1 MSHLSVVQS
10 TLHRF
15 APLAI
20 GVVGISLLLP
30 TLGSAQSIGYSI
42 VPTAERIQWNA
53 NMALDDDWLYGGRV
67 SLRFGKAV
75 ELQPFY
81 FVGKKYGIDA
91 SRAAALFG
99 PQSVGRTL
107 DIEHYGITTQIN
119 LGTGNVVPFLRGGG
133 GILRFE
139 PDSGRRQ
146 DRLAVSAGGGIRFG
160 IGTLQA
166 ELFAEQMGFR
176 LDPRRLFSGDSLTGG
191 SSARQNNF
199 VYGGAF
205 SIPISVAPDEDEAVG
220 LRGTTAPIEPFVG
233 RLRYANSA
241 GLSDQNAVGIRG
253 GLDFSPL
260 FGVRGFYWRGVNE
273 DRDKFV
279 SVEGYGAEGQF
290 NLNTGPGVSPYVVAG
305 AGRINFSGT
314 YRDSLG
320 TKDNDRD
327 ALILGAGATFQLSQR
342 IRFNA
347 ALRDY
352 IIARNDSLESATTTG
367 DLTHNRMLTAGFT
380 ISIGGKSGA
389 SDRARN
395 AERNQRA
402 TSARVASRDSTIRML
417 RDSVR
422 LARNARDLPASR
434 RPRSPLMRDSMARGM
449 RTDTTDRGGRWITV
463 PVPINGEVILRY
475 GYPPTADSTKPSQT
489 PVVRRDTVV
498 VRRDTVVIDTVYR
511 QTTVVRDVMVSP
523 TMTPAVA
530 APGTTRERGT
540 SLSQR
545 FREVSSRD
553 LLPFVGISGGDA
565 GTQAVLSLRLDLG
578 TLTSGL
584 EFVPEFAVGVG
595 GDGTSVL
602 ALANVQYRFGS
613 FGGTTALRPYVTG
626 GAGIFS
632 PSVLAV
638 NTAVGASVDL
648 RRGRSSTPWLGYA
661 ELQGLNLFN
670 DTRLMLGVRIR

>member
-1 MSHLSVVQS
+1 M
-10 TLHRF
+10 HRL
-15 APLAI
+15 ATLAI
-20 GVVGISLLLP
+20 GVISLSLLSP
-30 TLGSAQSIGYSI
+30 ATGYSQSIGYSI
-42 VPTAERIQWNA
+42 VPSAERIQWNA
-53 NMALDDDWLYGGRV
+53 KMALEDEWMYGGRV
-67 SLRFGKAV
+67 ALRFGKIV

-99 PQSVGRTL
+99 PQSSGRTL
-107 DIEHYGITTQIN
+107 DIEHYGITTQLN

-133 GILRFE
+133 GILRFA

-146 DRLAVSAGGGIRFG
+146 DRLAVTAGGGIRFG

-166 ELFAEQMGFR
+166 ELFAEQLGFR
-176 LDPRRLFSGDSLTGG
+176 LDPRRLFTGDSLTGG
-191 SSARQNNF
+191 SSVRQNNF
-199 VYGGAF
+199 VYGGAI

-233 RLRYANSA
+233 RLRYASSA
-241 GLSDQNAVGIRG
+241 GLSDQNVAGIRG

-273 DRDKFV
+273 ARDKFV

-305 AGRINFSGT
+305 AGRINFSGS

-320 TKDNDRD
+320 TADNDRD

-352 IIARNDSLESATTTG
+352 VIARNDSLESATTTG

-389 SDRARN
+389 SDRARA
-395 AERNQRA
+395 AEQNQRV
-402 TSARVASRDSTIRML
+402 TRARLASRDSTLRML

-422 LARNARDLPASR
+422 VARDARELPASR
-434 RPRSPLMRDSMARGM
+434 RPRAGVMRDSMARGM
-449 RTDTTDRGGRWITV
+449 RTDSAGRVDRWITIPV
-463 PVPINGEVILRY
+463 PVNGEVILRY
-475 GYPPTADSTKPSQT
+475 GYPPTADSAKAPST
-489 PVVRRDTVV
+489 PVVHRDTVI

-511 QTTVVRDVMVSP
+511 QSTVIRDVTVSP
-523 TMTPAVA
+523 TMAPSTSAANAPRARNTPL
-530 APGTTRERGT
+530 TE
-540 SLSQR
+540 R
-545 FREVSSRD
+545 FRQLSSRD
-553 LLPFVGISGGDA
+553 LMPFVGVGGGDA
-565 GTQAVLSLRLDLG
+565 GTQAVASLRLDLG
-578 TLTSGL
+578 TLASGL

-613 FGGTTALRPYVTG
+613 FAGETALRPYVTG

-638 NTAVGASVDL
+638 NTAVGASIDL
-648 RRGRSSTPWLGYA
+648 RRGRSSTPWLGYV

-670 DTRLMLGVRIR
+670 DTRLMFGIRIR